1 LNEFASYAN
10 SAGENYEKYRFKD
23 ALTDT
28 MNAVRAANK
37 YFNDSEPWK
46 LVKDDKDKAG
56 DVISNC
62 LEACYSIAVMIY
74 PVLPYTSRKIMAV
87 LNQSTE
93 GLTWNSIGKVNLKA
107 GSDIGENVILFPQM
121 EQVEDKTQEEDKK
134 DVKQD
139 KQDKKDK
146 GNQPAEGLIT
156 IQDFGKVKLNVG
168 EITEC
173 EKIEKSQKLLKIK
186 VKVGDLEKQ
195 IVSGIAEHY
204 KPEELIGMKIV
215 VVNNLKPS
223 KLMGVMSEG
232 MLLAAKMDGKL
243 TLVTVDKE
251 IEPGAEVS

>member
-1 LNEFASYAN
+1 VHAN
-10 SAGENYEKYRFKD
+10 SAAENYEKYRFKD
-23 ALTDT
+23 ALSDT

-37 YFNDSEPWK
+37 YFNDNEPWK
-46 LVKDDKDKAG
+46 LVKDDKEKAA

-74 PVLPYTSRKIMAV
+74 PVLPYTSRKIMGV
-87 LNQSTE
+87 LEQSAE
-93 GLTWNSIGKVNLKA
+93 DLKWDNIGKVNLTE
-107 GSDIGENVILFPQM
+107 GSEIGENVILFPQM
-121 EQVEDKTQEEDKK
+121 EQVEEKEAKADKK
-134 DVKQD
+134 
-139 KQDKKDK
+139 KDSE
-146 GNQPAEGLIT
+146 PAEGLIT

-168 EITEC
+168 QIIEC

-186 VKVGDLEKQ
+186 VKVGDAEKQ

-204 KPEELIGMKIV
+204 TPEELIGKQIV

-223 KLMGVMSEG
+223 KLMGVTSEG